1 VSATLMQMVEVAL
14 EPADLAKAFIEMNDE
29 EQVDFFVEVARLMAD
44 WPAHAREMQK
54 HYIARH
60 LATCEC
66 ATDSAR
72 EMLCDIVDTMRR
84 ERDREPREPDGE
96 VLRGSQAAEFLAE
109 QQERAGALK

>member
-1 VSATLMQMVEVAL
+1 MQMVEVVL

-60 LATCEC
+60 LATCDC
-66 ATDSAR
+66 ATDAAR

-84 ERDREPREPDGE
+84 ERDRESNDLDGE
-96 VLRGSQAAEFLAE
+96 TVRGEQAA
-109 QQERAGALK
+109 GSVK